1 MEKNKQKYLIN
12 KRQRKNAK
20 IPRIIIQQKEPNYIS
35 KYRIDSYKLE
45 LEELSEKEFIY
56 KASEYFF
63 GDLIYKKYFEVGE
76 LFSLNKN
83 SSYKEIQ
90 KINILL
96 DELKRNEFG
105 SPRVIFFQ
113 SPPMVGISYIIRY
126 FNNNSFK
133 FMIFNNSFGLDNNAN
148 FKRYLNK
155 EELIS
160 EDYKDGSILSSYQ
173 RIFNI
178 MRERN
183 NNNIIEEKKSTYFI
197 VLKNLP
203 YELFLMALNSN
214 NYTPNFIKNWK
225 YTILLFFSEIKNLLE
240 KKESN
245 IKLIFFTDDKEI
257 DEYELKTIF
266 PKYIID
272 SPLTKNIIC
281 NPISKRRMVDIL
293 YNFLNA
299 LNPQIISENN
309 INSFIESIYLEFN
322 SNLQQ
327 ILNHLLFT
335 ITGEYYKN
343 KKEKKTSQ
351 YDFFHKPQT
360 QKRINSISKN
370 NESQNK
376 TKNRLNKSKNNNKD
390 FQIKKEK
397 ILDHDLFR
405 LLGKLLYNKRYV
417 VNKKSIEKLKKEEFG
432 NASQTPRYYD
442 INELIN
448 DIPISFNSFNDLL
461 MYNSIEHFNNIG
473 EYSDTFDIYSFTDT
487 IDNFNSFLY
496 DKNIQ
501 CYTNNNYNKLFL
513 NCLGVTTYNLS
524 QYNTNNNFNIN
535 ASEKGFLIVRK
546 PNDKIKKNMNKFTDK
561 TYYKACEHYP
571 SLLLLNLGEFYKEG
585 YKDIYKLKSM
595 KIYVNI
601 KNDIKQNKNYEN
613 INYYYKE
620 KAIKNFF
627 VSNEKENRNSNSIE
641 KNNNSP
647 KVNKIRNIP
656 EEDRKALESFFN
668 GNDYNDN
675 ESQTENDIED

>member
-1 MEKNKQKYLIN
+1 MEKNKPKYLIN

-96 DELKRNEFG
+96 NELKRNEFG

-335 ITGEYYKN
+335 ITGEYYNN
-343 KKEKKTSQ
+343 KKEKKTYQ

-417 VNKKSIEKLKKEEFG
+417 VNRQSIEKLKKEEFG
-432 NASQTPRYYD
+432 NVSQTPRYYD

-461 MYNSIEHFNNIG
+461 MYNSLDHFNDIG
-473 EYSDTFDIYSFTDT
+473 EYSDTYDLYSFTDT
-487 IDNFNSFLY
+487 IDNFNSFLF
-496 DKNIQ
+496 DKNNQ
-501 CYTNNNYNKLFL
+501 YFHNNNYMKIYL
-513 NCLGVTTYNLS
+513 NCLGITTYNLS
-524 QYNTNNNFNIN
+524 QYNNNKKFNYCL
-535 ASEKGFLIVRK
+535 SEKGGLMNIRK
-546 PNDKIKKNMNKFTDK
+546 PDTKINNNLNKFNDQL
-561 TYYKACEHYP
+561 YYKACEHYP
-571 SLLLLNLGEFYKEG
+571 CLISLSRGNFYKEG
-585 YKDIYKLKSM
+585 IFDIYKIKCLDENN
-595 KIYVNI
+595 NI
-601 KNDIKQNKNYEN
+601 KKDNVKNKSYEN

-620 KAIKNFF
+620 KANKKFLE
-627 VSNEKENRNSNSIE
+627 SNEQETNFNN
-641 KNNNSP
+641 KNNINNNTP
-647 KVNKIRNIP
+647 KCNKFRNIP
-656 EEDRKALESFFN
+656 EEDQKALDSFFN
-668 GNDYNDN
+668 DNDN
-675 ESQTENDIED
+675 EESQTESEIEE